1 MQKHCNLRCSYH
13 LHQWYQ
19 CRQHRHSN
27 YPSSFRIL
35 LETKHVCHQHI
46 SKLHW
51 FHWKSQRV
59 CPIHW
64 PKRKIWKRGIS
75 YLTQLSESLF
85 CLPIYQ
91 IIVNTWQYH
100 FYRTNPTQPNH
111 NKVYSWV
118 FRRTK
123 SNFLPN
129 STKNWGQS
137 NQINPEQINLWKQK
151 NAHLWAWK
159 GTLGCQIN
167 QIDVNFHH
175 QKKDKEWKV
184 FPLMPIRVKLR

>member
-1 MQKHCNLRCSYH
+1 MILTFKYQTMQKHCNLRCSYH

-64 PKRKIWKRGIS
+64 PKRKIWKRDIG

-111 NKVYSWV
+111 NKAYSWV

-129 STKNWGQS
+129 STRSIQS
-137 NQINPEQINLWKQK
+137 DQPWTDQPMK
-151 NAHLWAWK
+151 
-159 GTLGCQIN
+159 T
-167 QIDVNFHH
+167 
-175 QKKDKEWKV
+175 KKCSSLSLEGY
-184 FPLMPIRVKLR
+184 PRVSN